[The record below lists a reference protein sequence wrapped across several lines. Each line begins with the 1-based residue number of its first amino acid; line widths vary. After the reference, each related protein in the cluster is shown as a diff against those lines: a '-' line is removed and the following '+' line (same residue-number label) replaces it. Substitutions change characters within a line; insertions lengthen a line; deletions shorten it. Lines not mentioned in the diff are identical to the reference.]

1 MNGGVRTKPCAFS
14 GCFIPAWGSPRT
26 GLQGSN
32 VSLWREARGF
42 ARGKTDRIR
51 WHETDSPWQGYR
63 PQCRVFTEKP
73 CSHNPFLYLPVIIS
87 IFLLK
92 LVSPENLFDT
102 MLLTQYYMT

>member
-42 ARGKTDRIR
+42 ARGKTDQVR
-51 WHETDSPWQGYR
+51 WHKTDGPWQGYR

-73 CSHNPFLYLPVIIS
+73 CFHNLECVPPFTHDVCVRVVR
-87 IFLLK
+87 FALL
-92 LVSPENLFDT
+92 L
-102 MLLTQYYMT
+102 